1 MSATRGP
8 RRHFPVYSAIPGR
21 WRSAGEAPSPNPEAL
36 RTALADVR
44 APVVLVQTPDG
55 PALANGGFVSWGDG
69 DGLPVLAVLPAVHP
83 SSLGDPAFCADHGL
97 RFPYVAGAMANGIA
111 SAELVEA
118 IGSAGMLAFFGAA
131 GLSLDRIVAAI
142 VRVKE
147 KLADR
152 AFGFNLIHS
161 PGEPAIESGT
171 VDLYLR
177 HGVRLAEAS
186 AFLDL
191 TPHVVRYRLAGT
203 RRGEDGRVVTPNRV
217 VAKVSRVE
225 VASKFFAPAPEKLVR
240 ELVAQGHLT
249 ATQAELAKEV
259 PIAQDVTVEA
269 DSGGHTDNRPAI
281 TLLPTILALRD
292 RLQDQY
298 RYASPLRVGLGGGI
312 ATPASAAA
320 AFAMGAAYILTG
332 SVNQACVESGSSDA
346 VRQMLAEAGQAD
358 VAMAPAADMFE
369 MGVKVQVL
377 KRGTMFP
384 MRAAKLYELFRAYS
398 SLEAIP
404 ESERVP
410 LEKNLF
416 RVGFDEV
423 WRQTREFFQ
432 RRDPSQIGKAE
443 ADPRHKMALLFRW
456 YLGQSSRWANAG
468 VPDRSLDYQIWCGPA
483 MGAFNEWAKG
493 SFLEDPKNRTVVTVA
508 LNLLYGAA
516 ITLRRTQLRSQGVN
530 LEGLFPRGSLE
541 RDELERRLS

>member
-1 MSATRGP
+1 
-8 RRHFPVYSAIPGR
+8 
-21 WRSAGEAPSPNPEAL
+21 
-36 RTALADVR
+36 
-44 APVVLVQTPDG
+44 
-55 PALANGGFVSWGDG
+55 
-69 DGLPVLAVLPAVHP
+69 
-83 SSLGDPAFCADHGL
+83 
-97 RFPYVAGAMANGIA
+97 MANGLA

-118 IGSAGMLAFFGAA
+118 IGAAGMLAFFGSA
-131 GLSLDRIVAAI
+131 GLSLDRIDAEI
-142 VRVKE
+142 LRIKQN
-147 KLADR
+147 LGDLP
-152 AFGFNLIHS
+152 FGFNLIHS
-161 PGEPAIESGT
+161 PAEQAIESGT
-171 VDLYLR
+171 VDLYVR

-191 TPHVVRYRLAGT
+191 TPHVVRYRLTGI
-203 RRGEDGRVVTPNRV
+203 RRGEGGRVVTPNRL

-225 VASKFFAPAPEKLVR
+225 IASKFFAPAPEKLVR

-249 ATQAELAKEV
+249 GAQAEMAKEV
-259 PIAQDVTVEA
+259 PVAQDVTVEA

-292 RLQDQY
+292 RVQQQY
-298 RYASPLRVGLGGGI
+298 RYSAALRVGLGGGI

-332 SVNQACVESGSSDA
+332 SVNQACVESGSSDL
-346 VRQMLAEAGQAD
+346 VRQMLTEAGQAD

-384 MRAAKLYELFRAYS
+384 MRAAKLYELYRAYS

-410 LEKNLF
+410 LEKNVF
-416 RVGFDEV
+416 RTGFDEV
-423 WRQTREFFQ
+423 WRQTREFFE
-432 RRDPSQIGKAE
+432 RRDPCQIGKAE
-443 ADPRHKMALLFRW
+443 ADPRHKMALVFRW

-468 VPDRSLDYQIWCGPA
+468 VPDRKLDYQVWCGPA

-493 SFLEDPKNRTVVTVA
+493 SFLEQAENRTVVTVA
-508 LNLLYGAA
+508 LNLVYGAA
-516 ITLRRTQLRSQGVN
+516 VTLRRSQLRSQGVN
-530 LEGLFPRGSLE
+530 LDGLFPHGPIE
-541 RDELERRLS
+541 REALERRLA